1 MLPLSVLQVSGNGP
15 CCLCLFY
22 RRQGMVQA
30 AFDCFTDVKEWS
42 LLHLSVLQVSRNGP
56 CWLCLFYRR
65 QGMSMLPLSVLQ
77 TSRNGP
83 SCLCLFYKEA
93 VFSAS
98 GLSQLKAHHKIGHE
112 IPSPTWGKTRS
123 RDVIRASYHF

>member
-1 MLPLSVLQVSGNGP
+1 MVHVAFVL
-15 CCLCLFY
+15 
-22 RRQGMVQA
+22 RRQRMVYVT
-30 AFDCFTDVKEWS
+30 FVCFTGVREW
-42 LLHLSVLQVSRNGP
+42 
-56 CWLCLFYRR
+56 
-65 QGMSMLPLSVLQ
+65 SMLPLSVLQ

-123 RDVIRASYHF
+123 RDV